1 MDLWGSDLGAEQ
13 AWLGSGVGGRD
24 VGTSCM
30 GAVPLR
36 SALMMTAKLPIDLS
50 VTQVTQT
57 QDENPAAFDLAALES

>member
-1 MDLWGSDLGAEQ
+1 
-13 AWLGSGVGGRD
+13 
-24 VGTSCM
+24 M

-36 SALMMTAKLPIDLS
+36 SVLMMTAKQPIDLS